1 MHVTRLQDTVRMV
14 LDLKLL
20 DASELHLEVDFYQ
33 EGNSCEE
40 FAASEDMCEFSA

>member
-1 MHVTRLQDTVRMV
+1 MV

-20 DASELHLEVDFYQ
+20 DASELHLDVDFYQ

-40 FAASEDMCEFSA
+40 LAAGKDMCEFSV